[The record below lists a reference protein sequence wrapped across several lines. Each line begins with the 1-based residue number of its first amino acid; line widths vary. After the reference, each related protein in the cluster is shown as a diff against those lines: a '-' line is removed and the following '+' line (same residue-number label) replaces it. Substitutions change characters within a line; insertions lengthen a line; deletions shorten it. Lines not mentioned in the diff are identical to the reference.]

1 LNAWFGRFLGVLDE
15 AGVEPPSA
23 EEVRLILEVAGA
35 AARSSGAR
43 QFAPAATYLA
53 GIAAAPGD
61 AAERLEVLRRAVE
74 AATAAGPAAEP
85 LEVD

>member
-1 LNAWFGRFLGVLDE
+1 M
-15 AGVEPPSA
+15 EPPTA

-43 QFAPAATYLA
+43 QFAPVATYLA
-53 GIAAAPGD
+53 GVAAAPGD
-61 AAERLEVLRRAVE
+61 SAERIEVLRRAVE
-74 AATAAGPAAEP
+74 AASAAGLAAEP